1 MAIQVALSHITE
13 YHFDRRVGMAPH
25 LIRLRPA
32 PHCRTPILAYSLQI
46 EPEPHFLHWQ
56 QDPFGN
62 YLARLTFPEP
72 ARHFRVAVELIAE
85 MVAINPFDFFL
96 EESAEHYPFQYDA
109 ETLASLRPYL
119 EREQAGPQLRNWLAE
134 VPRTRRHTVDF
145 LVDLNQRVQRD
156 IGYRIRMEPGIQAC
170 DETLELA
177 SGSCRDSAWL
187 LVQILR
193 HLGLAARFVS
203 GYLVQLVADE
213 KPIEGP
219 AGPSAD
225 FTDLH
230 AWAEVYLP
238 GAGWVGL
245 DPTSGLFAGEGHIP
259 LACTPSPSDAAP
271 ITGAVDPCEVEF
283 SFRNEVRRIHEDP
296 RVTLPYD
303 EATWADI
310 VALGH
315 KVDADLQRL
324 DMRLTQGGEPT
335 FVAVDDMDAPEWN
348 TAALGREKRA
358 RAEEL
363 LQRLANAF
371 APGALFHTGQGK
383 WYPGEP
389 LPRWAL
395 SCFWRVDG
403 APIWRRPQLQWQPG
417 SKSTGHPGDAGRFA
431 EVLTQR
437 LGLSAEVLS
446 PAYEDPLY
454 QLWREAQQPTDVD
467 WLQVEGLD
475 DPAARNELAI
485 ALSRGL
491 RSPAGFVL
499 PLAWDWRKNAWHSAP
514 WVFRR
519 GALFLLPGNSPL
531 GLRLPL
537 QGLPWTAEQEIQ
549 PEPDPF
555 AEHPPLSADIHG
567 EVEARYSSWTQAQV
581 PQPAPADLPMPSKVW
596 VEVPHTALAIEWR
609 DGGLNVFL
617 PPLVVLEH
625 YLELVAAIEGTA
637 AELDLPVRIEGYP
650 PPKDARLRSFAVT
663 PDPGVIEVNI
673 HPSASWDELQEKT
686 ERLFAEAR
694 LCRLSAEKFMLDG
707 RHTGTGGGNHMTL
720 GAARAEDSPFLR
732 RPDLLGSML
741 RYWQNHPTLSYFF
754 SGLFIGPTSQAPRVD
769 EGRDT
774 ALYELEIA
782 LSQLPTGESLAPW
795 RVDRLLRNFLV
806 DLTGNTHRAEFCI
819 DKLYSPDSASG
830 RLGLLELRAF
840 EMPPHPRM
848 ALLQSLL
855 VRALLARFWQIPYR
869 GRLQR
874 WGTSLYDRWMLPH
887 FLWEDLREV
896 CEELGEA
903 GYPLALEWFAP
914 FLEFRF
920 PVLGRVRMRGVEIEL
935 RMALEPWPVL
945 GEEATGQGTAR
956 FVDASL
962 ERLQVRVT
970 GLARE
975 RFVLLCNGRRI
986 PLQDTGTQGEAA
998 AGVRYRAWQPAS
1010 ALHPELPTHVP
1021 LVFDLVDTWNG
1032 RSIGGCTYRVSH
1044 PGGRNYERFP
1054 VNAYEAEGR
1063 RIVRFEPMG
1072 FTQGPLLPPPERGGL
1087 REFYPHGSPLGPL
1100 QPPPEA
1106 PNPEYPC
1113 TLDLRRS
1120 LSR

>member
-1 MAIQVALSHITE
+1 MAIQVVLSHITE
-13 YHFDRRVGMAPH
+13 YRFDRRVRLAPH
-25 LIRLRPA
+25 LVRLRPA
-32 PHCRTPILAYSLQI
+32 PHCRTPILAYSLKV

-56 QDPFGN
+56 QDPFAN
-62 YLARLTFPEP
+62 YLVRLTFPEP
-72 ARHFRVAVELIAE
+72 ARHLRIAVELIAE

-96 EESAEHYPFQYDA
+96 EEAAERFPFAYDD
-109 ETLASLRPYL
+109 EVLPSLQPYL
-119 EREQAGPQLRNWLAE
+119 ECEPAGPKLQKWLAE
-134 VPRTRRHTVDF
+134 VSRISVPTVDF
-145 LVDLNQRVQRD
+145 LVQVNQRLQRD
-156 IGYRIRMEPGIQAC
+156 VDYRVRMEPGVQTC
-170 DETLELA
+170 EETLELA

-193 HLGLAARFVS
+193 QLGLAARFVS

-213 KPIEGP
+213 KPLTGP

-259 LACTPSPSDAAP
+259 LACTPKPSDAAP
-271 ITGAVDPCEVEF
+271 ISGATDRCEVEF
-283 SFRNEVRRIHEDP
+283 AFSNTVRRIHEDP

-303 EATWADI
+303 EPTWSEI

-315 KVDADLQRL
+315 KVDVDLQRL
-324 DMRLTQGGEPT
+324 DVRLTQGGEPT

-348 TAALGREKRA
+348 TAALGRDKRD
-358 RAEEL
+358 RAEQL
-363 LQRLANAF
+363 LRRMATAF
-371 APGALFHTGQGK
+371 APGALLHTGQGK
-383 WYPGEP
+383 WYPGEA

-395 SCFWRVDG
+395 GCYWRVDG
-403 APIWRRPQLQWQPG
+403 VPIWQRPQLQWQPG
-417 SKSTGHPGDAGRFA
+417 MAPAAVDTERFA
-431 EVLTQR
+431 KTLTQR
-437 LGLSAEVLS
+437 LGLTPELLI

-454 QLWREAQQPTDVD
+454 LLWRESQQPTDVD

-475 DPAARNELAI
+475 DPGARRELAI

-491 RSPAGFVL
+491 RAPTGFVL
-499 PLAWDWRKNAWHSAP
+499 PLAWDWRSGRWHSAP

-537 QGLPWTAEQEIQ
+537 DALPWNVKREIQ

-555 AEHPPLSADIHG
+555 AARPPLSPDIHG
-567 EVEARYSSWTQAQV
+567 EVEARYSTWT
-581 PQPAPADLPMPSKVW
+581 PAPSSPAPGPADQRLPERIW
-596 VEVPHTALAIEWR
+596 VEVPHTALAVEWR
-609 DGGLNVFL
+609 EGCLNVFL
-617 PPLVVLEH
+617 PPLSVLEH
-625 YLELVAAIEGTA
+625 YLDLIAAIEGTA
-637 AELDLPVRIEGYP
+637 AELGVPVRIEGYP
-650 PPKDARLRSFAVT
+650 PPKDERLRSFAVT

-673 HPSASWDELQEKT
+673 HPSASWQELVDKT
-686 ERLFAEAR
+686 ERLYAEAR
-694 LCRLSAEKFMLDG
+694 QCRLGAEKFLLDG

-732 RPDLLGSML
+732 RPDLLASML

-782 LSQLPTGESLAPW
+782 LAQIPPGENTAPW

-855 VRALLARFWQIPYR
+855 VRALVARFWQKPYQ
-869 GRLQR
+869 GKLQR
-874 WGTSLYDRWMLPH
+874 WGTSLQDRWMLPQY
-887 FLWEDLREV
+887 LWEDLGEV
-896 CEELGEA
+896 CAELQEFS
-903 GYPLALEWFAP
+903 YPLALEWFLP

-920 PVLGRVRMRGVEIEL
+920 PVLGRVRIREVEIEL

-956 FVDASL
+956 FVDASI
-962 ERLQVRVT
+962 ERLQVRVS
-970 GLARE
+970 GMASDRY
-975 RFVLLCNGRRI
+975 VVVCNGRRV
-986 PLQDTGTQGEAA
+986 PLRSTGTQGEAV

-1010 ALHPELPTHVP
+1010 ALHPELPLDVP
-1021 LVFDLVDTWNG
+1021 LVFDLIDTWNG
-1032 RSIGGCTYRVSH
+1032 RSVGGCTYRVAH

-1072 FTQGPLLPPPERGGL
+1072 FTQGPLLPPPERGAL
-1087 REFYPHGSPLGPL
+1087 REFLPQGSPLGPW
-1100 QPPPEA
+1100 QPPVEA

-1113 TLDLRRS
+1113 TLDLRRRS
-1120 LSR
+1120 S